1 MLPLGLLVH
10 DQEANRT
17 LISNPIADHL
27 LPHLNLQNITNM
39 ADQHQGV
46 IQATVNNEQYEIRQ
60 YRSQVAP
67 RTQILIIRDQDRE
80 VLVNKSSSRPS
91 ACMEKN
97 QQGRAAFMQHIGSA
111 LKQPA
116 LNLAAEAAALDSAE
130 NRTLAQHCR

>member
-1 MLPLGLLVH
+1 EIVSLLPLGLLVH

-17 LISNPIADHL
+17 VISNPIADHL

-80 VLVNKSSSRPS
+80 VLVNK
-91 ACMEKN
+91 K
-97 QQGRAAFMQHIGSA
+97 
-111 LKQPA
+111 LKQ
-116 LNLAAEAAALDSAE
+116 
-130 NRTLAQHCR
+130 AQRL

>member
-1 MLPLGLLVH
+1 
-10 DQEANRT
+10 
-17 LISNPIADHL
+17 
-27 LPHLNLQNITNM
+27 
-39 ADQHQGV
+39 V

-80 VLVNKSSSRPS
+80 VLVNKKLKQAQRLY
-91 ACMEKN
+91 EKN

-116 LNLAAEAAALDSAE
+116 LNLAAEAAALDGAE
-130 NRTLAQHCR
+130 KPDAGAACR